1 MPIFIIS
8 KFDEDPIKN
17 TIAIAGHLAYYIPL
31 DHLVAMQANDLI
43 RLAPNLIHKYPTPV
57 TFLLFILIYYFIFFI
72 FYYLFI
78 LFYFFILFLRLFLR
92 IFPLYRADR
101 SSKGENRRTR
111 GKTTRLRKQNLAFP
125 HVTRARLE
133 SQR

>member
-17 TIAIAGHLAYYIPL
+17 TVAIGGHLAYYIPM

-57 TFLLFILIYYFIFFI
+57 TFLLF
-72 FYYLFI
+72 LFI
-78 LFYFFILFLRLFLR
+78 LFTFFLFIYLFFFLFGFYGLFKNMLL
-92 IFPLYRADR
+92 ISSR
-101 SSKGENRRTR
+101 SFIKGRKPENP
-111 GKTTRLRKQNLAFP
+111 GKNHPTIRKQDLAFP